1 MIHTSQFGDERAGND
16 TTSGRQGTVRVI
28 TLDRPEQRNALTPA
42 GLDAL
47 ETAVTEAKEPVVLLR
62 GAGSAFCAG
71 ADLDVIANLEEP
83 ASFARHGQ
91 RVATAIETAEP
102 VVIAGIDGAARGGGV
117 ELALAADIRV
127 ATAAATLG
135 EPGVRLGIFGAWG
148 GTARLPDIMG
158 KGDALEFALS
168 GRVLGAQAALRQGLV
183 SQIVDD
189 PREKAREIAG
199 NNPKALKTV
208 KRRLYSTS
216 DQSEQEAAE
225 AEAFARLIR
234 ENAAD
239 IAANRGG

>member
-1 MIHTSQFGDERAGND
+1 MIHTTQIGTESDGDDPGSNPGEG
-16 TTSGRQGTVRVI
+16 VRVV
-28 TLDRPEQRNALTPA
+28 TLDRPERRNALTPA

-47 ETAVTEAKEPVVLLR
+47 KTAVTEATEPVVLLR

-71 ADLDVIANLEEP
+71 ADLDVVADLEEP

-91 RVATAIETAEP
+91 QVASAIEAARP

-117 ELALAADIRV
+117 ELALAADIRI
-127 ATAAATLG
+127 ATTDATLG

-168 GRVLGAQAALRQGLV
+168 GRVLDAQAALQRGLV

-189 PREKAREIAG
+189 PREKARKIAA
-199 NNPKALKTV
+199 NDTEALTTV
-208 KRRLYSTS
+208 KQRLHDTS
-216 DQSEQEAAE
+216 SQSEQEAAE
-225 AEAFARLIR
+225 AEMFARLIR

-239 IAANRGG
+239 IAANRDG